1 MEEPQ
6 VIKEFLDEKFPSAD
20 QFLSDLDSV
29 TSNLRSVTDD
39 ANLEVSEFNSFLIH
53 ANTQF
58 GSL

>member
-20 QFLSDLDSV
+20 LFLSELDSV

-39 ANLEVSEFNSFLIH
+39 ANLEVSEFGSWLIH
-53 ANTQF
+53 ANTRF
-58 GSL
+58 RS